1 MLLALSVISANA
13 ASMGPTAYKVFEGAG
28 GSIGRLESNDWTLP
42 DPQKF
47 VSSRHALLSCDGGG
61 FYLEDTSTN
70 GTFINGHDRRVP
82 QNQRVRLEDGDRIFI
97 GDYEILV
104 QLIEDS
110 APASPPPE
118 PIQTPLASE
127 PPLRGG
133 GATIAP
139 AAAPETVDTLALL
152 VPAGYSA
159 PVAPQAAV
167 APQSSVSS
175 SLIPNDW
182 RTVFPGASPAPPPA
196 APPPQAR
203 ASEAPAWPGP
213 AAPRPVPPVM
223 GREGPP
229 AAAGEAAVTGGA
241 LDLLN
246 ALGLDPARVQPQIY
260 AQLGVIMRIVVQGMI
275 QVLQSRA
282 DVKNNFR
289 MPVTSIRPVENNPLK
304 FSLNADDALHNLFV
318 KLNPGYL
325 GAQESFEEGFQDIA
339 FHQMAMVAGIRAAFN
354 AMIAKLNPEQLEEI
368 YERKLRR
375 TSVINIGNRMKFWE
389 MYRAQFEDYERD
401 REASFQNLFGEEFAK
416 AYHEQLQRLGAAA
429 RSRTR

>member
-1 MLLALSVISANA
+1 
-13 ASMGPTAYKVFEGAG
+13 
-28 GSIGRLESNDWTLP
+28 
-42 DPQKF
+42 
-47 VSSRHALLSCDGGG
+47 
-61 FYLEDTSTN
+61 
-70 GTFINGHDRRVP
+70 
-82 QNQRVRLEDGDRIFI
+82 
-97 GDYEILV
+97 
-104 QLIEDS
+104 
-110 APASPPPE
+110 
-118 PIQTPLASE
+118 
-127 PPLRGG
+127 
-133 GATIAP
+133 
-139 AAAPETVDTLALL
+139 
-152 VPAGYSA
+152 
-159 PVAPQAAV
+159 
-167 APQSSVSS
+167 
-175 SLIPNDW
+175 
-182 RTVFPGASPAPPPA
+182 
-196 APPPQAR
+196 
-203 ASEAPAWPGP
+203 
-213 AAPRPVPPVM
+213 M
-223 GREGPP
+223 GRESPP

-260 AQLGVIMRIVVQGMI
+260 AQLGLIMRIVVQGMI

-325 GAQESFEEGFQDIA
+325 GAQEAFEEGFQDIA

-354 AMIAKLNPEQLEEI
+354 AMIAKLNPEHLEEI

-375 TSVINIGNRMKFWE
+375 TSVINLGNRMKFWE

-401 REASFQNLFGEEFAK
+401 REASFQLLFGEEFAK